1 MVKKLVILAFE
12 DDKYRKSAGS
22 YEAQINPEKYSEA
35 LRVDFDVKQKV
46 NPAGVTAKFKGLG
59 PRNLSL
65 DFVLDDTGVIEDA
78 TGGGAKTVSARILDF
93 QKIAYDFDGEIHS
106 PRYLRILWGAL
117 KFDCRLTKL
126 DIDYTLFSPGG
137 RPLRAVLKAE
147 FLHYASALKTELK
160 GRKKSSD
167 LTRVRQVGA
176 GDTLPLMCHRI
187 YGDSTLYLQVA
198 QCNELTNFR
207 DLPPGRTIKFPPL
220 AELARGGGGR

>member
-12 DDKYRKSAGS
+12 DDRYRKSAGS

-35 LRVDFDVKQKV
+35 LSVDFDVKQKV
-46 NPAGVTAKFKGLG
+46 NPAGVTAKYKGQG

-65 DFVLDDTGVIEDA
+65 DFILDDTGVIEN
-78 TGGGAKTVSARILDF
+78 TPKSRSRTVTARIQDF
-93 QKIAYDFDGEIHS
+93 KDVAYDFDGAIHR

-117 KFDCRLTKL
+117 KFDCVLKKL

-137 RPLRAVLKAE
+137 RPLRALLKAE
-147 FLHYASALKTELK
+147 FLHYASAQKTELQ
-160 GRKKSSD
+160 GRKQSSD
-167 LTRVRQVGA
+167 LTHVRQVGA

-198 QCNELTNFR
+198 KFNDLTNFR
-207 DLPPGRTIKFPPL
+207 DLPTSLTINFPPL
-220 AELARGGGGR
+220 AELMRGGGER